1 MEATRF
7 YSILGY
13 HDRELAKQDGFSFCK
28 ESKRWFIESSH
39 ENFEQLSKKYE
50 IVYLNVPYDDKQ
62 DAREKGAVW
71 DASVKKW
78 KISKHRLDLCN
89 SGWI

>member
-1 MEATRF
+1 MDATRF

-13 HDRELAKQDGFSFCK
+13 HDRELAKQDGFLFCK

-50 IVYLNVPYDDKQ
+50 IVYLCVEHFLKNISSFILLNVKRLTLPFKTENQ
-62 DAREKGAVW
+62 GL
-71 DASVKKW
+71 KKLMD
-78 KISKHRLDLCN
+78 SRR
-89 SGWI
+89 